1 MFCRNIAIA
10 LFHGNAHFLKLLLET
25 FVSRILN
32 LFVNLPYD
40 EFSYTI
46 LLYTLIT
53 SQTQKQPKQ
62 NALTGFFYFCS

>member
-25 FVSRILN
+25 FVSHILN

-40 EFSYTI
+40 EFSLTI
-46 LLYTLIT
+46 SLYTLMKN
-53 SQTQKQPKQ
+53 TQKNPRIKMR
-62 NALTGFFYFCS
+62 G